1 MNVVVA
7 LGSWLGPLMCRVG
20 VNLADCTLHAV
31 VRLSRIEL
39 MERYLEGYEW
49 ADTERLEEAR

>member
-7 LGSWLGPLMCRVG
+7 LGSWLGLLMCNVG

-39 MERYLEGYEW
+39 MERYLEGHEW
-49 ADTERLEEAR
+49 ADTERLEEAG